1 MNYKE
6 FTSENER
13 VIVRNK
19 VLFRYLHISQFEYL
33 IEVSIRTFSEVEFV
47 KMSNVVTDVEAYMA
61 YENVL
66 NGGLE

>member
-13 VIVRNK
+13 VIVRNN

>member
-6 FTSENER
+6 FTSEKER
-13 VIVRNK
+13 VIVRNN
-19 VLFRYLHISQFEYL
+19 VLFRYVHISQFEYL
-33 IEVSIRTFSEVEFV
+33 IEVSIRTFSEVEFA